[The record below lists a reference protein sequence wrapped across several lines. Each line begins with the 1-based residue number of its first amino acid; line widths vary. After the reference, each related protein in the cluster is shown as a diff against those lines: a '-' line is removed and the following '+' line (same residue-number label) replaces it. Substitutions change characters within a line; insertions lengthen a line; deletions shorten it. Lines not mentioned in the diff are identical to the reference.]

1 MVGVALESEGAGGVP
16 REGPG
21 MPDGPLF
28 GPDDDP
34 SYRTVPEAE
43 GSFRSPC
50 TTREPSRLRPQ
61 LAAMGLM
68 FFGARLFRA
77 VKATTRCPWG
87 DRWGKGKEEGGTGL
101 FDSYGRGVT

>member
-1 MVGVALESEGAGGVP
+1 MVGVASESEGAGGVP

-50 TTREPSRLRPQ
+50 PTREPSRLRPQ
-61 LAAMGLM
+61 RAAIGLT

-77 VKATTRCPWG
+77 
-87 DRWGKGKEEGGTGL
+87 
-101 FDSYGRGVT
+101 GRQGNNPVTAG